1 MAEEIRILDVDYK
14 SIAWEAGIDPGDF
27 VISMNGKR
35 IRDIF
40 DYQFIM
46 GNSKVRLKVRKQ
58 DGRIEKIRIHKDR
71 YEDIGLVFHDD
82 LMGNEKTCTNK
93 CVFCFIDQLPPGMRD
108 SLYYKDDDA
117 RLSLLHGNY
126 VTLTNTSMSE
136 LRRIAARRISP
147 INISVHTVN
156 PELRVRMM
164 NNRFAGDILEKIRFL
179 AKKNITMNCQAV
191 IVPGYNDGEEINRTI
206 ETLSEF
212 HPALNSLSIVP
223 VGLTKHRK
231 NLCEI
236 VPFDRKS
243 SGEIIDLVEG
253 YQKTYRGELNKGFV
267 YAADEF
273 YIMAKR
279 NIPDPADYDGY
290 PQIENGVGLM
300 ASFNDEIDKALEG
313 DYETINKRNVSIV
326 TGTAAFWLMKD
337 IAGRMSK
344 KFKGIKI
351 NVYPVENKFF
361 GETVTVA
368 GLLTGHDI
376 INSLLGKD
384 LGEELFF
391 PTVMLKAD
399 EDIFLDNITPEY
411 ISEVLGVKVTPVYVS
426 GKDLVEK
433 VVTGGESLG

>member
-27 VISMNGKR
+27 LISMNGER
-35 IRDIF
+35 IKDIF

-46 GNSKVRLKVRKQ
+46 GNSKIRLKVRKQ
-58 DGRIEKIRIHKDR
+58 DGRIEKIRIHKER
-71 YEDIGLVFHDD
+71 YGDIGLVFSDD

-126 VTLTNTSMSE
+126 VTLTNTSMFE
-136 LRRIAARRISP
+136 LRRIAKRRISP

-156 PELRVRMM
+156 PELRIKMM
-164 NNRFAGDILEKIRFL
+164 NNRFAGDIINKIRFL

-191 IVPGYNDGEEINRTI
+191 IVPGYNDGDEINKTI
-206 ETLSEF
+206 EKLSEF
-212 HPALNSLSIVP
+212 YPVLNSLSIVP

-231 NLCEI
+231 NLFKI
-236 VPFDRKS
+236 TPIDRES
-243 SGEIIDLVEG
+243 SIPIIDVVEE
-253 YQKTYRGELNKGFV
+253 YQSKYREKFNKGFV

-279 NIPDPADYDGY
+279 NVPEPDQYDGY

-300 ASFNDEIDKALEG
+300 ASFSYEIDKALEK
-313 DYETINKRNVSIV
+313 DYKDIKEKSVSIV

-337 IAGRMSK
+337 ISERIAK
-344 KFKGIKI
+344 KFKAIDIK
-351 NVYPVENKFF
+351 VYPVENKFF

-376 INSLLGKD
+376 INSLMGRD
-384 LGEELFF
+384 LGEELLF

-399 EDIFLDNITPEY
+399 EDVFLDNITPEY
-411 ISEVLGVKVTPVYVS
+411 ISEVLGVTVTPVYVS
-426 GKDLVEK
+426 GEDLMEK
-433 VVTGGESLG
+433 LTGGDSFE